1 MNRLKAYAF
10 PLLFFL
16 GVTAASLLAALR
28 WSGVYHVS
36 FWTLFISLILFLVL
50 YPVTMH
56 FSRTETHASW
66 TRIPFILFSYVAGA
80 LYFFFLAALVEW
92 LLAQPFPVLGTFTA
106 WTLPAATAILF
117 LLSLIRARTFRVKRL
132 TLPLEGLKKPVRLV
146 HLSDLH
152 LGAILKK
159 PFMTLVARK
168 VREQSPD
175 LIVVTGDVFDGTGN
189 PSEKDLEPLMG
200 LRKPVLACLGN
211 HDGYLGYDKSAA
223 LMEEAGVTVLRNNT
237 VTRKG
242 VRIGGLDAPLT
253 ATLQTPIPGL
263 ENLEK
268 PDVLL
273 YHMPSQPGQ
282 AERKGVKLFLAGHTH
297 AGQLFPF
304 WIVVRLVFRY
314 VHGPHRIGS
323 MLLNVSAGTGSWGPP
338 LRLGTAPE
346 IAVITL
352 QPSSR
357 P

>member
-1 MNRLKAYAF
+1 MIRLKAYAF

-16 GVTAASLLAALR
+16 GVTAASLLASLR

-36 FWTLFISLILFLVL
+36 FWTLFITLILFLVL

-56 FSRTETHASW
+56 VSRDGRDVAW
-66 TRIPFILFSYVAGA
+66 ARIPFILFSYVAGA
-80 LYFFFLAALVEW
+80 LYLFFLATLVEW
-92 LLAQPFPVLGTFTA
+92 LFAQPFPSLERHTA
-106 WTLPAATAILF
+106 WILPAATTLLF
-117 LLSLIRARTFRVKRL
+117 LLALVRARTFRVKRL
-132 TLPLEGLKKPVRLV
+132 TLPLDGLKKPVRLV

-159 PFMTLVARK
+159 PFMTRVAAK
-168 VREQSPD
+168 LQGLEPD
-175 LIVVTGDVFDGTGN
+175 IIAVTGDVFDGTGN
-189 PSEKDLEPLMG
+189 PSEKDLEPLAS
-200 LRKPVLACLGN
+200 LKKPVLACLGN
-211 HDGYLGYDKSAA
+211 HDGYYGYDKSAS
-223 LMEEAGVTVLRNNT
+223 LLERAGVTVLRNNT
-237 VTRKG
+237 VKKKG
-242 VRIGGLDAPLT
+242 VRIGGLDAPLIATRHT
-253 ATLQTPIPGL
+253 AIRGL
-263 ENLEK
+263 SKLKK

-314 VHGPHRIGS
+314 VHGPHHIGR

-346 IAVITL
+346 MTVITL
-352 QPSSR
+352 EPSSR

>member
-1 MNRLKAYAF
+1 MSRLKAYAF

-28 WSGVYHVS
+28 WSGVYRVS
-36 FWTLFISLILFLVL
+36 FWTLFIALILFLVF

-80 LYFFFLAALVEW
+80 LYLFFLATFFEW
-92 LLAQPFPVLGTFTA
+92 LFAQPFPSLERHTA

-117 LLSLIRARTFRVKRL
+117 LLSFIRARTFRVKQL
-132 TLPLEGLKKPVRLV
+132 NLPLEGLKRPVRIV

-159 PFMTLVARK
+159 PFMTRVAAK
-168 VREQSPD
+168 LQGLDPD
-175 LIVVTGDVFDGTGN
+175 IIAVTGDVFDGTGN
-189 PSEKDLEPLMG
+189 PSEKDLEPLTS
-200 LRKPVLACLGN
+200 LKKPVLACLGN
-211 HDGYLGYDKSAA
+211 HDGYYGYDTSAA
-223 LMEEAGVTVLRNNT
+223 LMEKAGITVLRNKT
-237 VTRKG
+237 LKRKG

-253 ATLQTPIPGL
+253 GTRQTLIPGL

-304 WIVVRLVFRY
+304 WLVVRLVFRY
-314 VHGPHRIGS
+314 VHGPHHIGR

-346 IAVITL
+346 MAVITL